1 MQWLNKIVDKARYRS
16 ITLRKIAT
24 LYPTLA
30 VNAACDSGVCLMSDV
45 QTILPTDTWVK
56 ATWEEYLQQIEQ
68 PGYEKAKGY
77 YLDGWMRIEMLAVGF
92 DHGRDHGTISF
103 GVYLFSVLKGI
114 PLTVLDNC
122 SFRKTG
128 KREFQPDLS
137 YYIGERAK
145 LIPNG
150 TNIVDL
156 DRYAPP
162 DLVIEIGKTTIV
174 DDRTVKRTLYEEAGV
189 AEYWAV
195 DVEQMS
201 IYAFEMIERGSRR
214 IDQSKVLPAL
224 EMSLLEQALQQSR
237 EQDQSQVGNWLMT
250 QFR

>member
-1 MQWLNKIVDKARYRS
+1 MNEL
-16 ITLRKIAT
+16 
-24 LYPTLA
+24 
-30 VNAACDSGVCLMSDV
+30 
-45 QTILPTDTWVK
+45 QTTLPTDTWVQ
-56 ATWEEYLQQIEQ
+56 ATWEEYLQQVEQ

-77 YLDGWMRIEMLAVGF
+77 YLDGWMRIEMLPVGF

-122 SFRKTG
+122 SFRKQG
-128 KREFQPDLS
+128 KQEFQPDLA
-137 YYIGERAK
+137 YYIGARAK

-156 DRYAPP
+156 DCYGPP

-174 DDRTVKRTLYEEAGV
+174 DERTVKRTLYEEAGV

-195 DVEQMS
+195 DVEQMI

-214 IDQSKVLPAL
+214 IDQSKLLPGL
-224 EMSLLEQALQQSR
+224 TMDVLEQALRLNR

>member
-1 MQWLNKIVDKARYRS
+1 
-16 ITLRKIAT
+16 
-24 LYPTLA
+24 
-30 VNAACDSGVCLMSDV
+30 MSEL
-45 QTILPTDTWVK
+45 QTALPTDTWVK

-68 PGYEKAKGY
+68 PGYEQAKGY
-77 YLDGWMRIEMLAVGF
+77 YLDGWMRIEMLPVGF
-92 DHGRDHGTISF
+92 DHGRDHSTISF

-114 PLTVLDNC
+114 PLTVLVNC
-122 SFRKTG
+122 SFRRQG
-128 KREFQPDLS
+128 KKEFQPDLA
-137 YYIGERAK
+137 YYIGARAK

-156 DRYAPP
+156 DRYGPP

-174 DDRTVKRTLYEEAGV
+174 DDRTVKRTLYEEAGI

-195 DVEQMS
+195 DVEQIN

-214 IDQSKVLPAL
+214 IDQSKCLPGL
-224 EMSLLEQALQQSR
+224 IIGVLEQALRLSR
-237 EQDQSQVGNWLMT
+237 EQDQSQVGNWLMI